1 MTFTFVI
8 AIVFGSIAALALL
21 AYIPR
26 IIGWF
31 GAIRPQKKLTNE
43 VQNKIALIIPARDE
57 SKVIGTLLTSIENQ
71 TYPKEYFDF
80 FTVVKHEDDPTIDL
94 TKNAGGKS
102 YVNKSQKCKGDALDF
117 CMKSILAE
125 TPDLYNAYLIVDA
138 DCVLDANFLTEMNA
152 GLASGAQIVQ
162 GKRLIKNR
170 LLKKANNLVT
180 DCNGVIWT
188 IIDQIGNRFKSDH
201 HITGMTIGTGI
212 MLRSDLVKSLGGWPY
227 RQTLTEDIELMYD
240 CVAKNIETY
249 YTEYA
254 HVYVEEASQ
263 LSATNSRRTRW
274 MTGVVDSRRLYSKP
288 ISKIKK
294 TRKNLINI
302 YYTHALEIVYLY
314 IGSLYIHTLAQ
325 IIAAVILGIIGNP
338 AWAMALLLAGS
349 SLILI
354 YLSFF
359 VMTLACL
366 ISDRKNLRINFGRKL
381 VVLFA
386 HPLYYMGYISIIWKA
401 LANKN
406 PQEWVCVERV
416 DFAQDK

>member
-1 MTFTFVI
+1 MTFTIVI
-8 AIVFGSIAALALL
+8 SIVFDSIAALSLL

-26 IIGWF
+26 LIGWF
-31 GAIRPQKKLTNE
+31 GAMRPQKRLSNE
-43 VQNKIALIIPARDE
+43 INNKIAIIIPARDE
-57 SKVIGTLLTSIENQ
+57 SKVIGVLLDSIKKQ
-71 TYPKEYFDF
+71 TYPKECYDF
-80 FTVVKHEDDPTIDL
+80 FTIVKHEDDPTIDL
-94 TKNAGGKS
+94 TKNMGGKS

-125 TPDLYNAYLIVDA
+125 TPDLYDAFLIVDA
-138 DCVLDANFLTEMNA
+138 DCILDKNFLYEMNA

-170 LLKKANNLVT
+170 LLNKANNLVT

-188 IIDQIGNRFKSDH
+188 IIDQLGNRFKSDRK
-201 HITGMTIGTGI
+201 ITGMTIGTGI
-212 MLRSDLVKSLGGWPY
+212 MLRSDLVKTLGGWPY

-254 HVYVEEASQ
+254 HVFVEEAPQ

-288 ISKIKK
+288 ISKVKK
-294 TRKNLINI
+294 TRKNLVNM

-314 IGSLYIHTLAQ
+314 IGSLYLHTLAQ
-325 IIAAVILGIIGNP
+325 AVAAVILAVIGNS
-338 AWAMALLLAGS
+338 AWAMALLLGGS
-349 SLILI
+349 SLLLI
-354 YLSFF
+354 YFSFF
-359 VMTLACL
+359 ILTLACL

-386 HPLYYMGYISIIWKA
+386 HPLFYMGYISIIWKA